1 MCSHVCYS
9 SGLRAVCVVHYLK
22 VKSSSGHVLLSLKH
36 GGLVLLFDM
45 AQKESS
51 EFSGLSVCKG
61 LSYTMYLIITSCVRL
76 IMCP

>member
-1 MCSHVCYS
+1 MCSHVCYLA
-9 SGLRAVCVVHYLK
+9 GLRAACVVHYLT

-36 GGLVLLFDM
+36 GGLVLRFDM
-45 AQKESS
+45 AEKVS

-61 LSYTMYLIITSCVRL
+61 LSYTVCLIITSCVRL

>member
-1 MCSHVCYS
+1 MCSHVCYLA
-9 SGLRAVCVVHYLK
+9 GLRAARVVHYLT

-36 GGLVLLFDM
+36 GGLVLRFDM
-45 AQKESS
+45 AEKES

-61 LSYTMYLIITSCVRL
+61 LSYTMCLVITSCVRL

>member
-1 MCSHVCYS
+1 MCSHVCYL
-9 SGLRAVCVVHYLK
+9 SGLRAACVVHYLT
-22 VKSSSGHVLLSLKH
+22 VKSSSGGLVLLSLKL
-36 GGLVLLFDM
+36 GGLVLRFDM
-45 AQKESS
+45 AQKES